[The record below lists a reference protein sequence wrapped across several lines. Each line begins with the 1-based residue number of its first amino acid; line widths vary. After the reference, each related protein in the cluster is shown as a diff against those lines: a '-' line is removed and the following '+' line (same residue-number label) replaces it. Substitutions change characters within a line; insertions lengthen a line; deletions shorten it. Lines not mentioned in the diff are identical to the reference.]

1 MVSDDFR
8 RKGGGGGG
16 GGGAGERVGITEFIL
31 IQLIL
36 EGNLASIP

>member
-1 MVSDDFR
+1 MFSDDFR
-8 RKGGGGGG
+8 RKGGVAGGGG
-16 GGGAGERVGITEFIL
+16 GGGGITEFIL